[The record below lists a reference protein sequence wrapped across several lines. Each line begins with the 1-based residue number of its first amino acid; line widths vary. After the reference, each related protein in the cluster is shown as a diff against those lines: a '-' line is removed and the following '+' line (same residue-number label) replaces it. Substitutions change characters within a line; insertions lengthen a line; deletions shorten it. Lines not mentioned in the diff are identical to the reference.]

1 MKKIKQESKRFN
13 QLIGEQLGTGFNCE
27 TSATATIPCWT
38 PMNEVGDPPTSIQV
52 DVEVG
57 GCECT
62 ANQFGAGQFPDLLSC
77 ESALPG
83 CCSQAK
89 KGVSLFRCEKDVG
102 CKEEK
107 YPNAHAAKDI
117 LTTERGVYKTKK
129 ECYNKC
135 EDRRNDVDKD
145 TIDRDVD
152 KIDKDVVGDI
162 QGLRE
167 NFYSHY
173 SRLFLTEQK
182 GGSGGSGCNVA
193 CQNSPSALN
202 PNPNTSS
209 QCEMCGYFDNQQ
221 SSSQFT
227 CWSDCPTPVTVT
239 VTCPVTSGLDCS
251 NFPILGSWSTSN
263 TGDDECWVQGGGGP
277 VVNQQISNT
286 NVWST
291 MEPTCS
297 NSSTQVVCWT
307 NCTGWPPNVI
317 PSQSQSFPA
326 GTICGTGTSPYN
338 HNYDVVCQSQQGQV
352 RCYTG
357 CPDSGVNGGMAW
369 NSLFNMNWGGTI
381 PCWDQQMN
389 QGVTMWTGTSW
400 VPAPYQQNPYC
411 VSCWGCNGG
420 TAVQVNVPGWS
431 GGMPCSQI
439 SNQALGPNGYVYP
452 VVYDDQTTAQANC

>member
-1 MKKIKQESKRFN
+1 MKKIKQESKRFK

-38 PMNEVGDPPTSIQV
+38 PKNEPGDPHQSIQV
-52 DVEVG
+52 DVTVG
-57 GCECT
+57 GCECVN
-62 ANQFGAGQFPDLLSC
+62 NQFGAGQFPDLLSC
-77 ESALPG
+77 QAALPG

-89 KGVSLFRCEKDVG
+89 KGVSIFRCEKDVE

-129 ECYNKC
+129 ECYSKC
-135 EDRRNDVDKD
+135 RGVRKDVDKD
-145 TIDRDVD
+145 MVDND
-152 KIDKDVVGDI
+152 KIDKDVVGGI
-162 QGLRE
+162 EELRE
-167 NFYSHY
+167 NFYSQY

-182 GGSGGSGCNVA
+182 GGNGAGGTTTRA
-193 CQNSPSALN
+193 CKTSQPLI
-202 PNPNTSS
+202 PNPTTP
-209 QCEMCGYFDNQQ
+209 CEQCGYHDTQQ
-221 SSSQFT
+221 SNSQFS
-227 CWSDCPTPVTVT
+227 CWSECPTPLQVT
-239 VTCPVTSGLDCS
+239 VTCPVTSGLDCT
-251 NFPILGSWSTSN
+251 NFPIVGSWATNSQ
-263 TGDDECWVQGGGGP
+263 GQDECWVQGGGGP
-277 VVNQQISNT
+277 IVGGQLDNT
-286 NVWST
+286 NVWSLS
-291 MEPTCS
+291 EPTCA
-297 NSSTQVVCWT
+297 NSQTQVVCWT
-307 NCTGWPPNVI
+307 NCTGMPPNVI

-338 HNYDVVCQSQQGQV
+338 HNYDVVCSSQQSSI

-357 CPDSGVNGGMAW
+357 CPDLNVNGGVAW
-369 NSLFNMNWGGTI
+369 NSLFNMNFNNNTI

-389 QGVTMWTGTSW
+389 QGVTMWTGTAW
-400 VPAPYQQNPYC
+400 VPAPHQQNPYC